1 MERPKERQ
9 NNIRK
14 DRSKERHKTDP
25 WKVSRK
31 GIMRSKNR
39 SHKTYKD
46 KPNEMHQDRP
56 KNRTKARLKDRISED
71 S

>member
-39 SHKTYKD
+39 SHKTYK
-46 KPNEMHQDRP
+46 PNEMHQDRP